1 MGLSATG
8 GGGGGWGGRS
18 GGLQPTFYG
27 MSKVAV
33 VESFACRNVHI
44 VYAQN
49 H

>member
-1 MGLSATG
+1 MYSG
-8 GGGGGWGGRS
+8 GGGGGS

-33 VESFACRNVHI
+33 VEPFACTNVHI
-44 VYAQN
+44 VYVQN